1 MSSDMKN
8 QMEVVRTSVG
18 LRLSPARTVI
28 LAAPRWGGACEV
40 GTFQEGWHVAR
51 QGDVHRLG

>member
-1 MSSDMKN
+1 MNS

-28 LAAPRWGGACEV
+28 LTAPRWGGAWDV
-40 GTFQEGWHVAR
+40 GTFQEGWHVVR
-51 QGDVHRLG
+51 QGDEHRLG

>member
-1 MSSDMKN
+1 MKN